1 MCILEI
7 YDSNM
12 IRDRVYFLALEAS
25 YITTSLIT
33 TAFECVLG
41 CGILTLRI
49 LFEKVP
55 HNFFFFFTFC

>member
-41 CGILTLRI
+41 CGIQTLRI

-55 HNFFFFFTFC
+55 LFFFLLAYG